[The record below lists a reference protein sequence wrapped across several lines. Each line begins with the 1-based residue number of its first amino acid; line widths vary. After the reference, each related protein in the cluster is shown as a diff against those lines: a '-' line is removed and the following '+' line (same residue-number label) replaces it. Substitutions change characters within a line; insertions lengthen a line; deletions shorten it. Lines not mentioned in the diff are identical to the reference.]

1 MKRGFKTQCDRAVV
15 EVRRKMGLAKYA
27 PFDPFAYAELLN
39 IPCTPVS
46 VLSGCSEETLAH
58 VAGDGRKDF
67 STVTVYKGA
76 RSIVV
81 YNDNNDPERQR
92 SDISHE
98 LSHITLGHEPRPI
111 LGDGGCRMWDKEQQE
126 QEDEAAWLSG
136 ALLISADVALA
147 IARKEVS
154 VEEAASF
161 YGVSTE
167 LMRYRLNASGAYIRA
182 RREARSA

>member
-1 MKRGFKTQCDRAVV
+1 MKRGFKAQCDRTVV

-27 PFDPFAYAELLN
+27 PFDPFAYAEMLS

-46 VLSGCSEETLAH
+46 VLPGCSEEALAH
-58 VAGDGRKDF
+58 VAGEGRKDF
-67 STVTVYKGA
+67 SAVTVYNGA

-81 YNDNNDPERQR
+81 YNDNNDSERQR
-92 SDISHE
+92 SDVSHE

-136 ALLISADVALA
+136 ALLVPADVALA
-147 IARKEVS
+147 IARKGAP
-154 VEEAASF
+154 VEDAAQF
-161 YGVSTE
+161 YGVSVE

-182 RREARSA
+182 AREARGA